1 MIRIN
6 LLATGPRSRK
16 AKPQWDVRA
25 EALIGVGVLLI
36 TLTGCWFYASS
47 LDEDIQAKQAE
58 KQLKDKQVAQLKE
71 QVKAVQDFEERKKQL
86 EAKNRIIDQLEK
98 SRTGPVK
105 VLDHV
110 SQSLN
115 PLKVWL
121 VRLNLKGNS
130 VELEGRALT
139 NDDVVEFVNNLRRT
153 DQFGAI
159 KLMESRAG
167 LDNKMNTY
175 QFRLDLSMKG

>member
-1 MIRIN
+1 MIKIN
-6 LLATGPRSRK
+6 LLATGPKARK

-25 EALIGVGVLLI
+25 EALLGVGVLAI
-36 TLTGCWFYASS
+36 TMTGCWVYASS
-47 LDEDIQAKQAE
+47 LDDEIQAKQNE
-58 KQLKDKQVAQLKE
+58 KQSKDKQVAQLKE
-71 QVKAVQDFEERKKQL
+71 QVKAVQDFEQKKKQL
-86 EAKNRIIDQLEK
+86 EDKNRIIDQLEK

-121 VRLNLKGNS
+121 VRMNLKGNN
-130 VELEGRALT
+130 VELEGRAMS

-153 DQFGAI
+153 DQFGTI

-167 LDNKMNTY
+167 QDNKLNTY
-175 QFRLDLSMKG
+175 QFKLDLSMKG

>member
-36 TLTGCWFYASS
+36 TLTGCWFYAAA

-58 KQLKDKQVAQLKE
+58 KQIKAKQVAQLKE
-71 QVKAVQDFEERKKQL
+71 QVKAVQDFEEKKKQL

-98 SRTGPVK
+98 
-105 VLDHV
+105 
-110 SQSLN
+110 
-115 PLKVWL
+115 
-121 VRLNLKGNS
+121 
-130 VELEGRALT
+130 VEQARSKCWTMSARA
-139 NDDVVEFVNNLRRT
+139 
-153 DQFGAI
+153 
-159 KLMESRAG
+159 
-167 LDNKMNTY
+167 
-175 QFRLDLSMKG
+175 